1 MENRQIKCPKARQ
14 CGGCQLQGISYE
26 EQLEQKQKKT
36 EELIGPY
43 CRVFPIC
50 GMEDPYHYRNKVHA
64 VLDHKKGKVI
74 SGIYAEGSHRVVPVD
89 ECLIEDEKAD
99 EIIVTI
105 RELLQSFKL
114 PVYDEDTGRGL
125 FRHILIRVGK
135 TSGQIMVVLVMAS
148 PIFPSKNNFIRVL
161 RQKHPEITTI
171 VQNINDQDTSMVLGE
186 REKVLYGKGYIT
198 DTLCGKVFRISSRSF
213 YQINPVQTEKLYQK
227 AIHLASL
234 TGKERIVDA
243 YCGIGTIGLIASDRV
258 KQVIGIE
265 LNEDAVRDAM
275 KNARANNV
283 SNVEFYCDDAGD
295 FMREMAANG
304 EKVDVVFMD
313 PPRSGS
319 DEIFLSSVVQLAP
332 KRVVY
337 ISCNPETM
345 ARDLEYLTDHG
356 YRAITAWPF
365 DMFPSTAHIETV
377 VLLSKG
383 EIDSKKVR
391 VEFSLEG
398 MDMSG
403 FQKGATYEQIK
414 AYVLKHTGLKV
425 SSLYISQ
432 VKRKC
437 GLDVGQNYNL
447 SKKENAKVPQCPPE
461 KEAAIVEALKYFQM
475 LE

>member
-1 MENRQIKCPKARQ
+1 MEDRQTKCPKARQ

-26 EQLEQKQKKT
+26 KQLEQKQKKT

-50 GMEDPYHYRNKVHA
+50 GMENPYHYRNKVHA

-89 ECLIEDEKAD
+89 SCLIEDEKAD

-125 FRHILIRVGK
+125 FRHILVRVGK
-135 TSGQIMVVLVMAS
+135 ASGQIMVVLVMAS

-171 VQNINDQDTSMVLGE
+171 VQNINDEDTSMVLGE

-213 YQINPVQTEKLYQK
+213 YQINPAQTEKLYQK

-345 ARDLEYLTDHG
+345 ARDLEYLTEHG

-365 DMFPSTAHIETV
+365 DMFPSTAHIET
-377 VLLSKG
+377 
-383 EIDSKKVR
+383 IC
-391 VEFSLEG
+391 SL
-398 MDMSG
+398 
-403 FQKGATYEQIK
+403 IK
-414 AYVLKHTGLKV
+414 
-425 SSLYISQ
+425 
-432 VKRKC
+432 
-437 GLDVGQNYNL
+437 N
-447 SKKENAKVPQCPPE
+447 
-461 KEAAIVEALKYFQM
+461 
-475 LE
+475 

>member
-26 EQLEQKQKKT
+26 KQLEQKQKKT

-50 GMEDPYHYRNKVHA
+50 GMENPYHYRNKVHA

-89 ECLIEDEKAD
+89 SCLIEDEKAD

-105 RELLQSFKL
+105 RDLLQSFKL

-125 FRHILIRVGK
+125 FRHILVRVGK

-198 DTLCGKVFRISSRSF
+198 DTLCGKEFRISSRSF
-213 YQINPVQTEKLYQK
+213 YQINPIQTEKLYQK

-365 DMFPSTAHIETV
+365 DMFPSTAHIEV
-377 VLLSKG
+377 VTCLS
-383 EIDSKKVR
+383 R
-391 VEFSLEG
+391 
-398 MDMSG
+398 
-403 FQKGATYEQIK
+403 
-414 AYVLKHTGLKV
+414 
-425 SSLYISQ
+425 
-432 VKRKC
+432 
-437 GLDVGQNYNL
+437 
-447 SKKENAKVPQCPPE
+447 
-461 KEAAIVEALKYFQM
+461 
-475 LE
+475 

>member
-1 MENRQIKCPKARQ
+1 MEDRQTKCPKARQ
-14 CGGCQLQGISYE
+14 CGGCQLQGISYKK
-26 EQLEQKQKKT
+26 QLEQKQKKT

-50 GMEDPYHYRNKVHA
+50 GMENPYHYRNKVHA

-89 ECLIEDEKAD
+89 SCLIEDEKAD

-125 FRHILIRVGK
+125 FRHILVRVGK
-135 TSGQIMVVLVMAS
+135 ASGQIMVVLVMAS

-171 VQNINDQDTSMVLGE
+171 VQNINDEDTSMVLGE

-213 YQINPVQTEKLYQK
+213 YQINPAQTEKLYQK

-345 ARDLEYLTDHG
+345 ARDLEYLTEHG

-365 DMFPSTAHIETV
+365 DMFPSTAHIET
-377 VLLSKG
+377 
-383 EIDSKKVR
+383 IC
-391 VEFSLEG
+391 SL
-398 MDMSG
+398 
-403 FQKGATYEQIK
+403 IK
-414 AYVLKHTGLKV
+414 
-425 SSLYISQ
+425 
-432 VKRKC
+432 
-437 GLDVGQNYNL
+437 N
-447 SKKENAKVPQCPPE
+447 
-461 KEAAIVEALKYFQM
+461 
-475 LE
+475 

>member
-14 CGGCQLQGISYE
+14 RGGCQLQGISYE

-50 GMEDPYHYRNKVHA
+50 GMENPYHYRNKVHA

-89 ECLIEDEKAD
+89 SCLIEDEKAD

-365 DMFPSTAHIETV
+365 DMFPSTAHIEV
-377 VLLSKG
+377 VTCLS
-383 EIDSKKVR
+383 R
-391 VEFSLEG
+391 
-398 MDMSG
+398 
-403 FQKGATYEQIK
+403 
-414 AYVLKHTGLKV
+414 
-425 SSLYISQ
+425 
-432 VKRKC
+432 
-437 GLDVGQNYNL
+437 
-447 SKKENAKVPQCPPE
+447 
-461 KEAAIVEALKYFQM
+461 
-475 LE
+475 

>member
-89 ECLIEDEKAD
+89 ACLIEDEKAD

-125 FRHILIRVGK
+125 FRHILVRVGK
-135 TSGQIMVVLVMAS
+135 ASGQIMVVLVMAS

-171 VQNINDQDTSMVLGE
+171 VQNINDEDTSMVLGE

-213 YQINPVQTEKLYQK
+213 YQINPAQTEKLYQK

-365 DMFPSTAHIETV
+365 DMFPSTAHIEV
-377 VLLSKG
+377 VTCLS
-383 EIDSKKVR
+383 R
-391 VEFSLEG
+391 
-398 MDMSG
+398 
-403 FQKGATYEQIK
+403 
-414 AYVLKHTGLKV
+414 
-425 SSLYISQ
+425 
-432 VKRKC
+432 
-437 GLDVGQNYNL
+437 
-447 SKKENAKVPQCPPE
+447 
-461 KEAAIVEALKYFQM
+461 
-475 LE
+475 

>member
-1 MENRQIKCPKARQ
+1 MENRQIKCPKSRQ

-89 ECLIEDEKAD
+89 ACLIEDEKAD

-365 DMFPSTAHIETV
+365 DMFPSTAHIEV
-377 VLLSKG
+377 VTCLS
-383 EIDSKKVR
+383 R
-391 VEFSLEG
+391 
-398 MDMSG
+398 
-403 FQKGATYEQIK
+403 
-414 AYVLKHTGLKV
+414 
-425 SSLYISQ
+425 
-432 VKRKC
+432 
-437 GLDVGQNYNL
+437 
-447 SKKENAKVPQCPPE
+447 
-461 KEAAIVEALKYFQM
+461 
-475 LE
+475 

>member
-26 EQLEQKQKKT
+26 KQLEQKQKKT

-50 GMEDPYHYRNKVHA
+50 GMENPYHYRNKVHA

-89 ECLIEDEKAD
+89 SCLIEDEKAD

-105 RELLQSFKL
+105 RDLLQSFKL

-171 VQNINDQDTSMVLGE
+171 VQNINDQDTSVVLGE

-365 DMFPSTAHIETV
+365 DMFPSTAHIEV
-377 VLLSKG
+377 VTCLS
-383 EIDSKKVR
+383 R
-391 VEFSLEG
+391 
-398 MDMSG
+398 
-403 FQKGATYEQIK
+403 
-414 AYVLKHTGLKV
+414 
-425 SSLYISQ
+425 
-432 VKRKC
+432 
-437 GLDVGQNYNL
+437 
-447 SKKENAKVPQCPPE
+447 
-461 KEAAIVEALKYFQM
+461 
-475 LE
+475 

>member
-1 MENRQIKCPKARQ
+1 MEKRQMDCVKARQ
-14 CGGCQLQGISYE
+14 CGGCQLQGIPYHK
-26 EQLEQKQKKT
+26 QLEQKQKKT

-50 GMEDPYHYRNKVHA
+50 GMENPYHYRNKVHA

-89 ECLIEDEKAD
+89 SCLIEDEKAD

-198 DTLCGKVFRISSRSF
+198 DTLCGKEFRISPRSF
-213 YQINPVQTEKLYQK
+213 YQINPLQTEKLYQK

-313 PPRSGS
+313 PPRTGS
-319 DEIFLSSVVQLAP
+319 DEIFLASVVQLAP

-345 ARDLEYLTDHG
+345 ARDLEYLTGHG

-365 DMFPSTAHIETV
+365 DMFPHTYHTEVITC
-377 VLLSKG
+377 LS
-383 EIDSKKVR
+383 R
-391 VEFSLEG
+391 
-398 MDMSG
+398 
-403 FQKGATYEQIK
+403 
-414 AYVLKHTGLKV
+414 
-425 SSLYISQ
+425 
-432 VKRKC
+432 
-437 GLDVGQNYNL
+437 
-447 SKKENAKVPQCPPE
+447 
-461 KEAAIVEALKYFQM
+461 
-475 LE
+475 

>member
-89 ECLIEDEKAD
+89 ACLIEDEKAD

-345 ARDLEYLTDHG
+345 ARDLEYLTEN
-356 YRAITAWPF
+356 A
-365 DMFPSTAHIETV
+365 PSLASPV
-377 VLLSKG
+377 VCTELTENQKVRLLKEG
-383 EIDSKKVR
+383 EIQAG
-391 VEFSLEG
+391 ESL
-398 MDMSG
+398 
-403 FQKGATYEQIK
+403 
-414 AYVLKHTGLKV
+414 L
-425 SSLYISQ
+425 
-432 VKRKC
+432 
-437 GLDVGQNYNL
+437 
-447 SKKENAKVPQCPPE
+447 QCE
-461 KEAAIVEALKYFQM
+461 IG
-475 LE
+475 

>member
-89 ECLIEDEKAD
+89 ACLIEDEKAD

-198 DTLCGKVFRISSRSF
+198 DTLCGKVFRIS
-213 YQINPVQTEKLYQK
+213 
-227 AIHLASL
+227 
-234 TGKERIVDA
+234 
-243 YCGIGTIGLIASDRV
+243 
-258 KQVIGIE
+258 
-265 LNEDAVRDAM
+265 
-275 KNARANNV
+275 
-283 SNVEFYCDDAGD
+283 
-295 FMREMAANG
+295 
-304 EKVDVVFMD
+304 
-313 PPRSGS
+313 
-319 DEIFLSSVVQLAP
+319 
-332 KRVVY
+332 
-337 ISCNPETM
+337 
-345 ARDLEYLTDHG
+345 
-356 YRAITAWPF
+356 
-365 DMFPSTAHIETV
+365 
-377 VLLSKG
+377 
-383 EIDSKKVR
+383 
-391 VEFSLEG
+391 
-398 MDMSG
+398 
-403 FQKGATYEQIK
+403 
-414 AYVLKHTGLKV
+414 
-425 SSLYISQ
+425 
-432 VKRKC
+432 
-437 GLDVGQNYNL
+437 
-447 SKKENAKVPQCPPE
+447 
-461 KEAAIVEALKYFQM
+461 
-475 LE
+475 

>member
-1 MENRQIKCPKARQ
+1 MENNVKKCPKSRQ
-14 CGGCQLQGISYE
+14 CGGCQLQGIPYE
-26 EQLEQKQKKT
+26 KQLEEKQKKT

-50 GMEDPYHYRNKVHA
+50 GMEVPYHYRNKVHA
-64 VLDHKKGKVI
+64 VLDHSKGNVI
-74 SGIYAEGSHRVVPVD
+74 SGIYAEGSHRVVSVD
-89 ECLIEDEKAD
+89 SCLIEDERAD

-198 DTLCGKVFRISSRSF
+198 DTLCGKEFRISSRSF
-213 YQINPVQTEKLYQK
+213 YQINPIQTEKLYQK

-243 YCGIGTIGLIASDRV
+243 YCGIGTIGLIASDRA

-283 SNVEFYCDDAGD
+283 SNVEFYCDGAGD

-319 DEIFLSSVVQLAP
+319 DEVFLSSVVQLAP
-332 KRVVY
+332 KNVVY

-345 ARDLEYLTDHG
+345 ARDLKYLTGHG
-356 YRAITAWPF
+356 YRALTAWPF
-365 DMFPSTAHIETV
+365 DMFPSTEHIEV
-377 VLLSKG
+377 VCC
-383 EIDSKKVR
+383 
-391 VEFSLEG
+391 
-398 MDMSG
+398 
-403 FQKGATYEQIK
+403 
-414 AYVLKHTGLKV
+414 LK
-425 SSLYISQ
+425 
-432 VKRKC
+432 R
-437 GLDVGQNYNL
+437 
-447 SKKENAKVPQCPPE
+447 E
-461 KEAAIVEALKYFQM
+461 
-475 LE
+475 

>member
-89 ECLIEDEKAD
+89 SCLIEDEKAD

-365 DMFPSTAHIETV
+365 DMFPSTGHIEV
-377 VLLSKG
+377 VTCLS
-383 EIDSKKVR
+383 R
-391 VEFSLEG
+391 
-398 MDMSG
+398 
-403 FQKGATYEQIK
+403 
-414 AYVLKHTGLKV
+414 
-425 SSLYISQ
+425 
-432 VKRKC
+432 
-437 GLDVGQNYNL
+437 
-447 SKKENAKVPQCPPE
+447 
-461 KEAAIVEALKYFQM
+461 
-475 LE
+475 

>member
-1 MENRQIKCPKARQ
+1 MENKQIKCPKARQ
-14 CGGCQLQGISYE
+14 CGGCQLQGIPYE
-26 EQLEQKQKKT
+26 KQLEQKQKKT

-43 CRVFPIC
+43 CRVFPIT
-50 GMEDPYHYRNKVHA
+50 GMEDPFHYRNKVHA
-64 VLDHKKGKVI
+64 VLDHRKGKVI

-89 ECLIEDEKAD
+89 ACLIEDEKAD

-148 PIFPSKNNFIRVL
+148 PVFPSKNNFIRVL

-171 VQNINDQDTSMVLGE
+171 VQNINDQDTSMVLGD

-198 DTLCGKVFRISSRSF
+198 DTLCKKTFRISSRSF

-265 LNEDAVRDAM
+265 LNEDAIRDAM
-275 KNARANNV
+275 KNAKANGV
-283 SNVEFYCDDAGD
+283 TNVEFYCDDAGD
-295 FMREMAANG
+295 FMREMAAGG

-319 DEIFLSSVVQLAP
+319 DEVFLASVVQLAP

-345 ARDLEYLTDHG
+345 ARDLSYLTEHG

-365 DMFPSTAHIETV
+365 DMFPHTQHCETV
-377 VLLSKG
+377 VLLSQRKADDYI
-383 EIDSKKVR
+383 EIDLDLD
-391 VEFSLEG
+391 E
-398 MDMSG
+398 MDITSAET
-403 FQKGATYEQIK
+403 KATYREVQQYVLQTTGLMVSNLNIAQIK
-414 AYVLKHTGLKV
+414 D
-425 SSLYISQ
+425 
-432 VKRKC
+432 KC
-437 GLDVGQNYNL
+437 GFDKRENYN
-447 SKKENAKVPQCPPE
+447 KPRTANARQPKCTPE
-461 KEAAIVEALKYFQM
+461 KEKAIMDAFRHFGM
-475 LE
+475 I

>member
-1 MENRQIKCPKARQ
+1 MEIRQIKCPKARQ

-26 EQLEQKQKKT
+26 KQLERKQKKT

-89 ECLIEDEKAD
+89 SCLIEDEKAD

-135 TSGQIMVVLVMAS
+135 ASGQIMVVLVMAS

-337 ISCNPETM
+337 ISCNPATL
-345 ARDLEYLTDHG
+345 ARDIKKFSEQG
-356 YRAITAWPF
+356 YQLKKYRVF
-365 DMFPSTAHIETV
+365 DLFSRTHHVETV
-377 VLLSKG
+377 VLLSRNK
-383 EIDSKKVR
+383 
-391 VEFSLEG
+391 
-398 MDMSG
+398 
-403 FQKGATYEQIK
+403 
-414 AYVLKHTGLKV
+414 
-425 SSLYISQ
+425 
-432 VKRKC
+432 
-437 GLDVGQNYNL
+437 
-447 SKKENAKVPQCPPE
+447 
-461 KEAAIVEALKYFQM
+461 
-475 LE
+475 

>member
-89 ECLIEDEKAD
+89 ACLIEDEKAD

-365 DMFPSTAHIETV
+365 DMFPSTTHIEV
-377 VLLSKG
+377 VTCLS
-383 EIDSKKVR
+383 R
-391 VEFSLEG
+391 
-398 MDMSG
+398 
-403 FQKGATYEQIK
+403 
-414 AYVLKHTGLKV
+414 
-425 SSLYISQ
+425 
-432 VKRKC
+432 
-437 GLDVGQNYNL
+437 
-447 SKKENAKVPQCPPE
+447 
-461 KEAAIVEALKYFQM
+461 
-475 LE
+475 

>member
-1 MENRQIKCPKARQ
+1 MEKRQMDCVKARQ
-14 CGGCQLQGISYE
+14 CGGCQLQGIPYHK
-26 EQLEQKQKKT
+26 QLEQKQKKT

-50 GMEDPYHYRNKVHA
+50 GMENPYHYRNKVHA

-89 ECLIEDEKAD
+89 SCLIEDEKAD

-198 DTLCGKVFRISSRSF
+198 DTLCGKEFRISPRSF
-213 YQINPVQTEKLYQK
+213 YQINPLQTEKLYQK

-313 PPRSGS
+313 PPRNGS

-345 ARDLEYLTDHG
+345 ARDLEYLTGHG

-365 DMFPSTAHIETV
+365 DMFPHTYHTEVITC
-377 VLLSKG
+377 LS
-383 EIDSKKVR
+383 R
-391 VEFSLEG
+391 
-398 MDMSG
+398 
-403 FQKGATYEQIK
+403 
-414 AYVLKHTGLKV
+414 
-425 SSLYISQ
+425 
-432 VKRKC
+432 
-437 GLDVGQNYNL
+437 
-447 SKKENAKVPQCPPE
+447 
-461 KEAAIVEALKYFQM
+461 
-475 LE
+475 

>member
-89 ECLIEDEKAD
+89 ACLIEDEKAD

-171 VQNINDQDTSMVLGE
+171 VQNINDQDTSVVLGE

>member
-26 EQLEQKQKKT
+26 KQLEQKQKKT

-50 GMEDPYHYRNKVHA
+50 GMENPYHYRNKVHA

-89 ECLIEDEKAD
+89 SCLIEDEKAD

-125 FRHILIRVGK
+125 FRHILVRVGK
-135 TSGQIMVVLVMAS
+135 ASGQIMVVLVMAS

-186 REKVLYGKGYIT
+186 REKVLFGKGYIT
-198 DTLCGKVFRISSRSF
+198 DTLCGKEFRISSRSF

-345 ARDLEYLTDHG
+345 ARDLEYLTEHG

-365 DMFPSTAHIETV
+365 DMFPSTAHIET
-377 VLLSKG
+377 
-383 EIDSKKVR
+383 IC
-391 VEFSLEG
+391 SL
-398 MDMSG
+398 
-403 FQKGATYEQIK
+403 IK
-414 AYVLKHTGLKV
+414 
-425 SSLYISQ
+425 
-432 VKRKC
+432 
-437 GLDVGQNYNL
+437 N
-447 SKKENAKVPQCPPE
+447 
-461 KEAAIVEALKYFQM
+461 
-475 LE
+475 